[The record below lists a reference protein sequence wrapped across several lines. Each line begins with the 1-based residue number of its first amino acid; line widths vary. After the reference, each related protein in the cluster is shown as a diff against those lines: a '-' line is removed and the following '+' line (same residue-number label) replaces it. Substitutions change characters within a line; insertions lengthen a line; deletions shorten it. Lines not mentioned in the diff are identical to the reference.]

1 MDTYEKEDLQDLI
14 APDYSSHT
22 RDQELWSEVV
32 EGLWQGGT
40 SDNDV
45 LHRPTRRGEVPAI
58 TTENFDTVVTMYQYA
73 KPVDWFVKEMRYCIY
88 DSTIS
93 HIDKEELFDVVKFA
107 HKEWVNGKKVLI
119 RCQAGLNRS
128 GLVMALVLIREGYT
142 PADAVRLIR
151 KNRSSYALCND
162 EFLEWLLFGI
172 NPEDWRAENLVEVAA
187 A

>member
-1 MDTYEKEDLQDLI
+1 
-14 APDYSSHT
+14 
-22 RDQELWSEVV
+22 
-32 EGLWQGGT
+32 
-40 SDNDV
+40 
-45 LHRPTRRGEVPAI
+45 
-58 TTENFDTVVTMYQYA
+58 MYQYA

-107 HKEWVNGKKVLI
+107 HKEWVSGKKVLI

-162 EFLEWLLFGI
+162 KFLEWLLFGI
-172 NPEDWRAENLVEVAA
+172 NPEDWRAEHLVEVAA